1 MCQPSYKLMQMH
13 LSRSVFLHMVCL
25 CDWWRRCKQTLKGR
39 ILNMISNFD
48 FPSCITAVVCDVQ
61 LFFLTEDLMSGSR
74 KLWMIPRLFSDTRA
88 GSVWRQC
95 QVGHILWAKKS
106 SHHRRYHNITITV
119 ILDDLKIALETVS
132 SFSNP
137 PPPPMMKTTYLQVFS
152 SDRDVP
158 AWSRFSAGRLWWTN
172 CQITVL
178 GPL

>member
-1 MCQPSYKLMQMH
+1 MQANITGENFEHDFEFWFSKLH
-13 LSRSVFLHMVCL
+13 HCCSLWCSTVFF
-25 CDWWRRCKQTLKGR
+25 
-39 ILNMISNFD
+39 N
-48 FPSCITAVVCDVQ
+48 
-61 LFFLTEDLMSGSR
+61 TEDLMSGSR

-158 AWSRFSAGRLWWTN
+158 AWSRFSPGRLWWTN
-172 CQITVL
+172 CQIAIL